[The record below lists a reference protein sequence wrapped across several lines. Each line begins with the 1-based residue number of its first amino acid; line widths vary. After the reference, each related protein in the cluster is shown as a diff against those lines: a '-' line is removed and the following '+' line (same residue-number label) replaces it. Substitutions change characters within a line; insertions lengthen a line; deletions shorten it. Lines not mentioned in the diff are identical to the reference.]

1 MGTIATPRTEK
12 VGNWVSSDIL
22 FLASYIKVEVQVPT
36 SDPLIFPSFQRR
48 RYGCKLIDRVEPAG
62 TRSVYI
68 HATNCTAVEATAEYI
83 KIVNQFNWN
92 GNDDSETD
100 EV

>member
-36 SDPLIFPSFQRR
+36 SDPIIFPSFQRR

-68 HATNCTAVEATAEYI
+68 YATDCTAVEAASEYI
-83 KIVNQFNWN
+83 NIVNKYN
-92 GNDDSETD
+92 GNDDSN

>member
-68 HATNCTAVEATAEYI
+68 YATDCTAVEAANEYLN
-83 KIVNQFNWN
+83 IVNKHNN
-92 GNDDSETD
+92 ATDDDETE